1 MAAILVKSG
10 DPMVGKQTRAY
21 MRFTKEALTLLGQMI
36 KLERKARKMSE
47 VDFADRSGIS
57 RATLQKIEKG
67 DPTVEIGIV
76 FEAAH
81 IAGIKLFEVENNFT
95 ALIENTNN
103 KIALLPKRIRKSERG
118 AQDDF

>member
-1 MAAILVKSG
+1 MKR
-10 DPMVGKQTRAY
+10 KQNRAY
-21 MRFTKEALTLLGQMI
+21 MRYTKEALTLLGHMI

-47 VDFADRSGIS
+47 IDFADRSGIS

-81 IAGIKLFEVENNFT
+81 IAGIKLFEAENNFT
-95 ALIENTNN
+95 ALIESTNN
-103 KIALLPKRIRKSERG
+103 KIALLPKRIRKPDKG